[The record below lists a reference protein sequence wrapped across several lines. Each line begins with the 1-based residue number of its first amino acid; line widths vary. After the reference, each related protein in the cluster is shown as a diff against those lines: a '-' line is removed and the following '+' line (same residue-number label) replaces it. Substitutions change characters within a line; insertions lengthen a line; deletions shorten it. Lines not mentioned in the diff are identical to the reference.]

1 MIKDHLDLRPL
12 AALVAVADSGSFR
25 GAARALGYTQSAISH
40 QIAMLERRLGAPV
53 FERPGGRARV
63 QLTTIG
69 ELSYEH
75 ARHVLAAANALTADV
90 AAALAGTRGT
100 LRIGVSQ
107 STGFMLASPLAAL
120 RRQNPGIEV
129 SIIDAVTA
137 KRLVQLLADG
147 RLDVGLY
154 INIEP
159 DERVVTMPLF
169 EDTWMLIARQDAP
182 VAQGSAVSLDVLD
195 GVDMIAWHKRW
206 RAQAAL
212 EEAWRVR
219 GITPRIV
226 YRSDDSLMIQRLVAA
241 GLGWACLGALSVQQ
255 LIGSELRRIAIRDE
269 LPPRTLVLCHA
280 RDRQLTPAASILI
293 DAVRAVAN
301 PSRVADQPVGS
312 LAI

>member
-1 MIKDHLDLRPL
+1 MAVRAAGRMRLRMAPWTPRT
-12 AALVAVADSGSFR
+12 AGRFH
-25 GAARALGYTQSAISH
+25 ARAECGTCVEKGLDNEPIFLSMSSG
-40 QIAMLERRLGAPV
+40 L
-53 FERPGGRARV
+53 RARADR
-63 QLTTIG
+63 
-69 ELSYEH
+69 
-75 ARHVLAAANALTADV
+75 ARAPRSRV
-90 AAALAGTRGT
+90 RS
-100 LRIGVSQ
+100 R
-107 STGFMLASPLAAL
+107 P
-120 RRQNPGIEV
+120 
-129 SIIDAVTA
+129 DAHS
-137 KRLVQLLADG
+137 
-147 RLDVGLY
+147 
-154 INIEP
+154 
-159 DERVVTMPLF
+159 
-169 EDTWMLIARQDAP
+169 